1 MQGFEDHPGLLT
13 TAMERILDCAKHV
26 RATIRVSS
34 YLVLQDNHVFDL
46 LEHNDSEVPVQDD
59 ANGRTHLKGLSEVP
73 YLLTF
78 SKFMF
83 LTLYYLRHKFL

>member
-1 MQGFEDHPGLLT
+1 
-13 TAMERILDCAKHV
+13 MERILDYTKPIG
-26 RATIRVSS
+26 ATIRVSS
-34 YLVLQDNHVFDL
+34 YHVLQGNHVFDL
-46 LEHNDSEVPVQDD
+46 LEHNDNEVPVQDD
-59 ANGRTHLKGLSEVP
+59 ANGKNYLKGLSEVP

>member
-1 MQGFEDHPGLLT
+1 
-13 TAMERILDCAKHV
+13 MERILDCAKPI
-26 RATIRVSS
+26 RATIRVSP
-34 YLVLQDNHVFDL
+34 YHVLQDNHVFDL
-46 LEHNDSEVPVQDD
+46 LEHNDNEVRVQDD

-78 SKFMF
+78 YKFMF